1 MRPAQS
7 CLSIALLFAAACSA
21 TSSGPTPDRVPAVVL
36 KLAPAGWLIAEEAP
50 GQVPEGHYWGD
61 RGRDYQGPRGRHVVF
76 MGPRDVEFT
85 WRDRNGAWQR
95 EKLGKETL
103 ELWIMPG
110 NYRESWASWFNLHAP
125 PAAELIFAGTNVKVY
140 SKPSARVTSEAR
152 FKEILKDAT
161 ETRGMGSSDDGLSWS
176 TWRSDLKRELPVS
189 REASSR

>member
-1 MRPAQS
+1 MRAGQS
-7 CLSIALLFAAACSA
+7 CLSMALLFATACST
-21 TSSGPTPDRVPAVVL
+21 TSRGPTPDRVPAVVL
-36 KLAPAGWLIAEEAP
+36 KLAPTGWVIAEDAP

-85 WRDRNGAWQR
+85 WRDRNGAWQH

-110 NYRESWASWFNLHAP
+110 SYSESWASWFNLHKP
-125 PAAELIFAGTNVKVY
+125 PPAELIFSGADVKVY
-140 SKPSARVTSEAR
+140 AKPSARLTSEAR

-161 ETRGMGSSDDGLSWS
+161 ETRGMGSSDNALSWS
-176 TWRSDLKRELPVS
+176 TWRLDLKRELPVS
-189 REASSR
+189 REGSGP